1 VVKNILSLVL
11 LRDFRAAVAQ
21 KYGVTAWIEFFCLP
35 IRTGDRTRSI
45 KGGWFP
51 DQANECNVCSVEV
64 VQLLT
69 SNYCS
74 LQTQNSHVGSR
85 AVLVRRNADVAQL
98 LEIRK
103 SGNSDA

>member
-1 VVKNILSLVL
+1 MMHGQKNIKL
-11 LRDFRAAVAQ
+11 
-21 KYGVTAWIEFFCLP
+21 
-35 IRTGDRTRSI
+35 
-45 KGGWFP
+45 
-51 DQANECNVCSVEV
+51 
-64 VQLLT
+64 

-103 SGNSDA
+103 SGNSNA